1 MKSVDLA
8 RQYIGKQETTGT
20 NDGPILREIRS
31 AMLYTGAPP
40 CSWCALFVGWILSR
54 AYLPA
59 DTPRHLYKHELSEVL
74 GFLRPWYIES
84 TRDWYHSANDLG
96 MIVSDPEPGDLF
108 ILLDAQRNPHHIGF
122 VTADDLAAR
131 DLSLSFGTIE
141 GNTNDVGSVNGDGVY
156 ERIRKKGPSVAF
168 VGLPAALKA

>member
-59 DTPRHLYKHELSEVL
+59 DTPRHLYKHELSEML

-84 TRDWYHSANDLG
+84 TRDWFHNAVDLG
-96 MIVSDPEPGDLF
+96 MVTDAPESGDLF

-122 VTADDLAAR
+122 VVSANGGT
-131 DLSLSFGTIE
+131 FQTIE